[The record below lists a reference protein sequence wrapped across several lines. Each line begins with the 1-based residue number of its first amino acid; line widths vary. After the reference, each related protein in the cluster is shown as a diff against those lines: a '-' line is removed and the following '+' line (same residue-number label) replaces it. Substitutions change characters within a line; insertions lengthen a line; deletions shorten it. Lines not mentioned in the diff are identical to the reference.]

1 MRNPKQEIGNKAVY
15 ILLALLLSGLTS
27 CGDPAVQRPE
37 GVGDISGEISVV
49 EDMVDDTDNVY
60 SENIESESG
69 SIDLQA
75 QPDVEKSD
83 QGVTEVERENEQE
96 DEQMVLS
103 IDGNVVEVKWEDNE
117 TVTEIREQLAQG
129 DITVNMSMYGGFE
142 QVGSL
147 GKSFPR
153 NDKQTSTSAG
163 DIVLYSGNQI
173 VVFYGS
179 NSWAYTRLGKIQNL
193 SGEELTD
200 LLGNG
205 DVTLT
210 LSLQ

>member
-27 CGDPAVQRPE
+27 CGDPAVQVPE

-147 GKSFPR
+147 GRSFTR
-153 NDKQTSTSAG
+153 NDKQTSTGAG

>member
-1 MRNPKQEIGNKAVY
+1 MMRNSKQAIGNKAVY

-27 CGDPAVQRPE
+27 CGDPAVQVPE

-69 SIDLQA
+69 NMNSKDGTDGEESKQ
-75 QPDVEKSD
+75 EE
-83 QGVTEVERENEQE
+83 TEEEQE
-96 DEQMVLS
+96 GEQMVLS
-103 IDGNVVEVKWEDNE
+103 IDGTVVEVKWENNE

-147 GKSFPR
+147 GRSFTR
-153 NDKQTSTSAG
+153 NDKQTSTGAG

-210 LSLQ
+210 LSRQ